1 MVSSQPGTEVTQT
14 VFPDDTRQ
22 HTAVSA
28 STLGQAGSGLLTP
41 GDLSHTFFTDLMSL
55 VTALSY
61 LTDLQTPHKALHR
74 VRVDIFCHRHA
85 GCHAISHHFY
95 K

>member
-1 MVSSQPGTEVTQT
+1 MTQMICSDNT
-14 VFPDDTRQ
+14 CQ

-28 STLGQAGSGLLTP
+28 AAPGQWGSGLLTP
-41 GDLSHTFFTDLMSL
+41 GDLSHTFFRDLMRL

-61 LTDLQTPHKALHR
+61 LSDLQTPHKALHR

-85 GCHAISHHFY
+85 GYYAISHHFY